1 MKESTGLE
9 KFITVQTNSISSW
22 QGGTSYHLTSSLT
35 NIVQLSLLE
44 NIFPMEGKTG
54 IFKGCGCHLKLH
66 ERWASV
72 CLLLGKELVVD
83 VLMIV
88 KPAYEKWTVFVHQ
101 IPSRELQP
109 LEISQTCHSRFV
121 SLFQLFLIYENK
133 IPAKQGIKLENLILK

>member
-1 MKESTGLE
+1 MKESAGLE
-9 KFITVQTNSISSW
+9 KFITVQTSSSNSW
-22 QGGTSYHLTSSLT
+22 QGGTNYHLTSSLT

-54 IFKGCGCHLKLH
+54 IFKGCGSHLKLQ

-83 VLMIV
+83 VLKVI

-101 IPSRELQP
+101 VPSRELQP
-109 LEISQTCHSRFV
+109 LETSQTCHSRFV

-133 IPAKQGIKLENLILK
+133 IPAK